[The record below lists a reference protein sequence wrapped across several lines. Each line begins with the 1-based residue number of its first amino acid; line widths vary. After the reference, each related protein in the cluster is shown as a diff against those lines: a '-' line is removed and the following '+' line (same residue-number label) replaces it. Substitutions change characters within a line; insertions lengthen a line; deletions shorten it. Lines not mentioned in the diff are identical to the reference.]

1 MTSLTQEQKDEIAR
15 LYKLKVMNKNIATI
29 MNVSKNLVNNYIY
42 KEYLLTNER
51 AKNTC
56 NHFKS
61 ADQVL
66 ELYKKGVSYKE
77 IMYKTGVKYYHIC
90 EILKLTKQRRLQGL
104 SIKIVRQ
111 IENMVAE
118 NRRTCDIAKELNL
131 DYNRVSHWVRKA
143 KKEGVH

>member
-1 MTSLTQEQKDEIAR
+1 MTSLTKEQKEEIAR

-29 MNVSKNLVNNYIY
+29 INISKNLVNNYIY

-90 EILKLTKQRRLQGL
+90 EILKLTKERRLQGL

>member
-1 MTSLTQEQKDEIAR
+1 MTSLTQEQKDEIVR
-15 LYKLKVMNKNIATI
+15 LYKLKVMNKNIAAI
-29 MNVSKNLVNNYIY
+29 MNISKNLVNNYIY

-90 EILKLTKQRRLQGL
+90 EILKLTKERRLQGL

-118 NRRTCDIAKELNL
+118 NIRTCDIAKELNL

>member
-1 MTSLTQEQKDEIAR
+1 MTSLTQEQKDEIVR

-29 MNVSKNLVNNYIY
+29 MNISKNLVNNYIY

-90 EILKLTKQRRLQGL
+90 EILKLTKERRLQGL

-118 NRRTCDIAKELNL
+118 TLVQPILLECLAQSGAVL
-131 DYNRVSHWVRKA
+131 
-143 KKEGVH
+143 

>member
-29 MNVSKNLVNNYIY
+29 MNISKNLVNNYIY

-61 ADQVL
+61 SDQVL

-90 EILKLTKQRRLQGL
+90 EILKLTKERRLQGL

-143 KKEGVH
+143 KNEGVH

>member
-29 MNVSKNLVNNYIY
+29 MNISKNLVNNYIY

-56 NHFKS
+56 NHLKS

-66 ELYKKGVSYKE
+66 ELYNKGISYKE
-77 IMYKTGVKYYHIC
+77 IMHKTGVKYYHIC
-90 EILKLTKQRRLQGL
+90 EILKLTKDRRLQGL

-111 IENMVAE
+111 IESMVAE

>member
-90 EILKLTKQRRLQGL
+90 EILKLTKERRLQGL

>member
-1 MTSLTQEQKDEIAR
+1 MTSLTKEQKDEIVR

-29 MNVSKNLVNNYIY
+29 LNISKHLVNNYIY

-66 ELYKKGVSYKE
+66 ELYKKGISYKE
-77 IMYKTGVKYYHIC
+77 IMYKTGVKYHHLC
-90 EILKLTKQRRLQGL
+90 DILKLTDERRVKSL

-111 IENMVAE
+111 IERMVAE
-118 NRRTCDIAKELNL
+118 NWRTCDIAKELNL

>member
-1 MTSLTQEQKDEIAR
+1 
-15 LYKLKVMNKNIATI
+15 
-29 MNVSKNLVNNYIY
+29 
-42 KEYLLTNER
+42 
-51 AKNTC
+51 
-56 NHFKS
+56 
-61 ADQVL
+61 
-66 ELYKKGVSYKE
+66 
-77 IMYKTGVKYYHIC
+77 MYKTGVKYYHIC
-90 EILKLTKQRRLQGL
+90 EILKLTKERRLQGL

>member
-1 MTSLTQEQKDEIAR
+1 MTSLTQEQKEEIVR

-29 MNVSKNLVNNYIY
+29 MNISKNLVNNYIY

-90 EILKLTKQRRLQGL
+90 EILKLTKERRLQGL

>member
-29 MNVSKNLVNNYIY
+29 MNISKNLVNNYIY

-77 IMYKTGVKYYHIC
+77 IMHKTGVKYYHIC
-90 EILKLTKQRRLQGL
+90 EILKLTKERRLQGL
-104 SIKIVRQ
+104 SIKIVRL

>member
-1 MTSLTQEQKDEIAR
+1 MTSLNQEQKDEIAR

-29 MNVSKNLVNNYIY
+29 MNISKHLVNNYIY

-66 ELYKKGVSYKE
+66 ELYKKGVPYKE
-77 IMYKTGVKYYHIC
+77 IMYRTGLKYYHIC
-90 EILKLTKQRRLQGL
+90 EILKLTDHRRVHGL
-104 SIKIVRQ
+104 SIKLVRQ

-118 NRRTCDIAKELNL
+118 KWRTCDIAKELDL

>member
-1 MTSLTQEQKDEIAR
+1 MTSLTQEQKDEIVR

-29 MNVSKNLVNNYIY
+29 MNISKNLVNNYIY

-90 EILKLTKQRRLQGL
+90 EILKLTKERRLQGL

-118 NRRTCDIAKELNL
+118 KWRTCDIAKELNL

-143 KKEGVH
+143 KREGVH

>member
-15 LYKLKVMNKNIATI
+15 LYKLKVLNKNIATI
-29 MNVSKNLVNNYIY
+29 MNISKNLVNNYIY

-90 EILKLTKQRRLQGL
+90 EILKLTKERRLQGL

>member
-1 MTSLTQEQKDEIAR
+1 MTSLTQEQKDEIVR

-29 MNVSKNLVNNYIY
+29 MNISKNLVNNYIY

-90 EILKLTKQRRLQGL
+90 EILKLTKDRRLQGL